1 MDYSFRHIKHI
12 TLHIIQKKYCKY
24 FCVLKTYNA
33 ISSFSVDESSEKA
46 AWCYKKMYINKYD
59 IEFKILFDMIVLQ
72 VRAIFPKSQGSNIFG
87 TYQFLG

>member
-46 AWCYKKMYINKYD
+46 A
-59 IEFKILFDMIVLQ
+59 
-72 VRAIFPKSQGSNIFG
+72 
-87 TYQFLG
+87 